1 MDEYREKESEELK
14 GSKRRKEVEMRKRAK
29 GDIWD
34 TRVKVGYSM
43 PLWLKEKINKESLE
57 QGLYQWE
64 YIAKMIKR
72 AENCPEDSNYEQLRE
87 ENERL
92 KIENEQLKMRNEQ
105 LERENERLKAEN
117 MQLRVKAERSR
128 LLDGKMKMLM
138 SYWLDEIIDLL
149 RNYDKVLEVRMRR
162 EKGEKIE
169 FYVGSGRIED
179 IENERGIVERAIN
192 FLKEFKASYRHE
204 ENKN

>member
-14 GSKRRKEVEMRKRAK
+14 GSERRKEVEMRKRAK
-29 GDIWD
+29 GGIWD

-92 KIENEQLKMRNEQ
+92 KKENEQLRMSNER
-105 LERENERLKAEN
+105 LEREN
-117 MQLRVKAERSR
+117 
-128 LLDGKMKMLM
+128 
-138 SYWLDEIIDLL
+138 
-149 RNYDKVLEVRMRR
+149 RNLE
-162 EKGEKIE
+162 
-169 FYVGSGRIED
+169 
-179 IENERGIVERAIN
+179 
-192 FLKEFKASYRHE
+192 E
-204 ENKN
+204 ENKYLRVRFEDMRLRFEKWIALQERLDDIIALLERCDKALEAKIREETEGIRAPWRVDKIEKNREIIRETIEFLRYLKEK

>member
-1 MDEYREKESEELK
+1 MTMDEYREKESEELK

-29 GDIWD
+29 GDIWN

-64 YIAKMIKR
+64 YIAKMIER

-92 KIENEQLKMRNEQ
+92 KKENEQLRMRNEQ
-105 LERENERLKAEN
+105 LERENENLKAELEDWN
-117 MQLRVKAERSR
+117 EL
-128 LLDGKMKMLM
+128 KMKIGYINNTLQRYDRILEKLIKLEQEEDVEFDFLSGMFIEGL
-138 SYWLDEIIDLL
+138 WDVEDE
-149 RNYDKVLEVRMRR
+149 RR
-162 EKGEKIE
+162 LIRKYIE
-169 FYVGSGRIED
+169 FFKD
-179 IENERGIVERAIN
+179 LERKYQV
-192 FLKEFKASYRHE
+192 
-204 ENKN
+204 

>member
-29 GDIWD
+29 GDIWN

-64 YIAKMIKR
+64 YIAKMIER

-92 KIENEQLKMRNEQ
+92 KKENEQLRMRNEQ
-105 LERENERLKAEN
+105 LERENENLKAELEDWN
-117 MQLRVKAERSR
+117 EL
-128 LLDGKMKMLM
+128 KMKIGYINNTLQRYDRILEKLIKLEQEEDVEFDFLSGMFIEGL
-138 SYWLDEIIDLL
+138 WDVEDE
-149 RNYDKVLEVRMRR
+149 RR
-162 EKGEKIE
+162 LIRKYIE
-169 FYVGSGRIED
+169 FFKD
-179 IENERGIVERAIN
+179 LERKYQV
-192 FLKEFKASYRHE
+192 
-204 ENKN
+204 